1 MPETVYN
8 DGSYLTQKGN
18 NLIAKLIASGEGLQF
33 TRVSVGDGSLPLGT
47 SPDSMTSLGHEV
59 MNGSIASITNSNN
72 GEVSIVAQVSSIG
85 VETGFSVT
93 ELGLWATDPDEGEI
107 LYTYLSLQEHPEWI
121 RPDGESVNKFAVF
134 TLVII
139 VAGIQIVSATI
150 SQNAFATLED
160 LKGYASLD
168 LLSSYEGASMIGNE
182 AIGDIQEGTISEQ
195 LVTILGR
202 INDFST
208 LFSSKTHSHGSITND
223 GKIGTDANK
232 AVYTGEDGTLQAG
245 ALPVAAGGTGATTAE
260 AARAGIDAAPSTHS
274 HGDITSDGKY
284 AVPISGEATILWCD
298 TDGSIFPR
306 ANVETLNAL
315 GAQAK
320 VSRLTPAGG
329 TAALTLADNT
339 EYRFSSSVTSLTLTY
354 PSGNFDSWIQF
365 TTGDSITVT
374 FPLSTT
380 FIGKTPNFEASKTY
394 EMSIKDGCV
403 ICSEV
408 TSE

>member
-1 MPETVYN
+1 MATTTTNY
-8 DGSYLTQKGN
+8 
-18 NLIAKLIASGEGLQF
+18 NLIKPAANDNYDVADFNANFDAIDAQMKANAYAAS
-33 TRVSVGDGSLPLGT
+33 
-47 SPDSMTSLGHEV
+47 
-59 MNGSIASITNSNN
+59 
-72 GEVSIVAQVSSIG
+72 
-85 VETGFSVT
+85 
-93 ELGLWATDPDEGEI
+93 
-107 LYTYLSLQEHPEWI
+107 
-121 RPDGESVNKFAVF
+121 
-134 TLVII
+134 
-139 VAGIQIVSATI
+139 
-150 SQNAFATLED
+150 
-160 LKGYASLD
+160 
-168 LLSSYEGASMIGNE
+168 
-182 AIGDIQEGTISEQ
+182 
-195 LVTILGR
+195 
-202 INDFST
+202 
-208 LFSSKTHSHGSITND
+208 
-223 GKIGTDANK
+223 
-232 AVYTGEDGTLQAG
+232 
-245 ALPVAAGGTGATTAE
+245 
-260 AARAGIDAAPSTHS
+260 DAAPSTHS